1 MKNPLA
7 ILVIIILIA
16 IIGLASYSY
25 IFKIYE
31 TKVETSA
38 QSLFADN
45 NSTVIISV
53 VPVNSFGWKAPFR
66 KSKAAFEIRE
76 GKELVDIVSEDDSS
90 GTLILHAKYKTG
102 KVIVYVKPE
111 LALLPTLVEINIYPN
126 LAME

>member
-53 VPVNSFGWKAPFR
+53 VPVNSFGCKAPLR
-66 KSKAAFEIRE
+66 KSNAAFEIRE